1 MRIRPT
7 LQIAKSLHVKD
18 TNHVLAVKK
27 KIQTVS
33 ALKATERGQ
42 SDNMEVCMLQVWQ
55 KRNKPMVWIRSQTV
69 LCKVNLT
76 QAQLLIH

>member
-27 KIQTVS
+27 KNPNCLS
-33 ALKATERGQ
+33 AQGDGTRAVRQYGGMHVAGVAKE
-42 SDNMEVCMLQVWQ
+42 E
-55 KRNKPMVWIRSQTV
+55 
-69 LCKVNLT
+69 
-76 QAQLLIH
+76 QAHGLDQIPNCVV

>member
-27 KIQTVS
+27 KNPNCLS
-33 ALKATERGQ
+33 AQGDGTRAVRQYGGMHVAGVAKRGTSPWFG
-42 SDNMEVCMLQVWQ
+42 SDP
-55 KRNKPMVWIRSQTV
+55 K
-69 LCKVNLT
+69 LCCVRLT
-76 QAQLLIH
+76 